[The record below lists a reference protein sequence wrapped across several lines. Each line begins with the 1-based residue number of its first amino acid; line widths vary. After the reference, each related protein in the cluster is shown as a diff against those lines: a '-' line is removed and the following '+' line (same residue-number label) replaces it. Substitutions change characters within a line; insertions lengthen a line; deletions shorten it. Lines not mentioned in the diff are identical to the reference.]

1 VNERIKKIAEQAF
14 LKVNDGSIDNIKI
27 PNEFVK
33 EFAELI
39 VQECAS
45 LVENEGRF
53 LKYDKLANKL
63 RDTYGKPD

>member
-1 VNERIKKIAEQAF
+1 LNERIKNLAEQAF
-14 LKVNDGSIDNIKI
+14 TKVNDGSIESIKI

-39 VQECAS
+39 VQDCAS

-53 LKYDKLANKL
+53 LKYDKLAKKL
-63 RDTYGKPD
+63 RDTYGKSN

>member
-1 VNERIKKIAEQAF
+1 MNERIKKLAEQAF
-14 LKVNDGSIDNIKI
+14 TKVNNGSIEHIKI
-27 PNEFVK
+27 PNEFVN

-53 LKYDKLANKL
+53 LKYDRLANKL
-63 RDTYGKPD
+63 RDVYGKPN

>member
-1 VNERIKKIAEQAF
+1 MNKRIKQLAEQAF
-14 LKVNDGSIDNIKI
+14 EKTNDGSINNIKI

-39 VQECAS
+39 VQECAN

-53 LKYDKLANKL
+53 LKYDRLANKL
-63 RDTYGKPD
+63 RDTYGKPN

>member
-1 VNERIKKIAEQAF
+1 MNERIKKLAEQAF
-14 LKVNDGSIDNIKI
+14 IKVNDGSIESIKI
-27 PNEFVK
+27 PNEFVS

-53 LKYDKLANKL
+53 LKYDRLAIKLKEV
-63 RDTYGKPD
+63 YGKSN

>member
-1 VNERIKKIAEQAF
+1 MNERIKQLAEQAF
-14 LKVNDGSIDNIKI
+14 TKVNDGSIENIKI
-27 PNEFVK
+27 PNEFVN

-53 LKYDKLANKL
+53 LKYDRLAKKL
-63 RDTYGKPD
+63 RDTYGKSN

>member
-1 VNERIKKIAEQAF
+1 VNKRIKKIAEQAF
-14 LKVNDGSIDNIKI
+14 EKANDGSIDNIKI

-53 LKYDKLANKL
+53 LKYDKLANKI
-63 RDTYGKPD
+63 RDTYGKPN

>member
-1 VNERIKKIAEQAF
+1 VNKRIKQLAEQAF
-14 LKVNDGSIDNIKI
+14 EKTNDGSINDIKI

-39 VQECAS
+39 VQECAN

-53 LKYDKLANKL
+53 LKYDRLANKL
-63 RDTYGKPD
+63 LDTYGKPN